1 MGMTDWI
8 TAVEESLTKSATLLI
23 SFLPKVFGALLLL
36 LAGFLIGRVVSAG
49 LSRVLQLIGIDRL
62 LSKTAMQTVLERAG
76 TQKTVSEILGVVG
89 FWIVF
94 LLFLISATET
104 LGLAIVSQALTGL
117 AYFLPKVG
125 LALIILVI
133 GLFAANFLKEV
144 ISLACTSAGISQ
156 GPVVAQTFYVG
167 MALLVVVTAI
177 NELGIDTSLLNNTI
191 VLLVA
196 GIIAGSSLSFGLGA
210 KNAIGNLIAAH
221 YLQPVLKVGQ
231 KVRVG
236 TITGEVVSLTPVAV
250 VIQTKEGRAI
260 VPASQFSE
268 STTIIQPTE

>member
-8 TAVEESLTKSATLLI
+8 TAVEESLTKSTTLLI
-23 SFLPKVFGALLLL
+23 SFVPKVFGALLLL

-49 LSRVLQLIGIDRL
+49 LTRVLQLVGIDRL

-167 MALLVVVTAI
+167 MALLVVVTTI

-231 KVRVG
+231 KVKVG
-236 TITGEVVSLTPVAV
+236 AISGEVVSLTPVAV

-260 VPASQFSE
+260 IPASQFSE

>member
-1 MGMTDWI
+1 MPDWL
-8 TAVEESLTKSATLLI
+8 TAVERSFSSSTTLLI
-23 SFLPKVFGALLLL
+23 SFLPKVFVAIFLVI
-36 LAGFLIGRVVSAG
+36 AGLIIGRLLSAG
-49 LSRVLQLIGIDRL
+49 LTRILELIGINRL
-62 LSKTAMQTVLERAG
+62 LSRTAIQTVLERTG
-76 TQKTVSEILGVVG
+76 TQKSVSEILGVVG

-125 LALIILVI
+125 LAVVILVL
-133 GLFAANFLKEV
+133 GLFAANFLREV
-144 ISLACTSAGISQ
+144 ISLACTSAGVTQ

-177 NELGIDTSLLNNTI
+177 NELGIDTTLLNNTI
-191 VLLVA
+191 ILLVA
-196 GIIAGSSLSFGLGA
+196 GIIAGSAISFGLGA
-210 KNAIGNLIAAH
+210 KSAIGNLIAAH

-236 TITGEVVSLTPVAV
+236 NVAGEVLSLTPVAV

-260 VPASQFSE
+260 IPASQFSE
-268 STTIIQPTE
+268 ITTLIQSSD